1 MARYFGSKCR
11 LCRRETAKLF
21 LKGEKCFSDKCA
33 IERRNYGPGLH
44 GQRRRKVSDYG
55 IHLREKQKIKR
66 TYCLLEKQFHSYFEK
81 AARMPGVT
89 GENLLVLLERRLDNI
104 VYRLGFSAS
113 RSEARQI
120 VSHKQ
125 IRVNGSRINVSSY
138 LVKPGDKIA
147 VDEQCKGHLRIKGA
161 MESAMRRSFP
171 SWLEVD
177 PVALSGV
184 FLAYP
189 DRADLPADYNENLI
203 VELYSK

>member
-11 LCRRETAKLF
+11 LCRREAAKLF

-55 IHLREKQKIKR
+55 VHLREKQKIKR
-66 TYCLLEKQFHSYFEK
+66 TYCLLEKQFRNYFEK
-81 AARMPGVT
+81 ASRMSGVT
-89 GENLLVLLERRLDNI
+89 GENLLVLLERRLDNV

-113 RSEARQI
+113 RSEARQV

-125 IRVNGSRINVSSY
+125 ILVNGHCVNIASY
-138 LVKPGDKIA
+138 LVKPGDRIA
-147 VDEQCKGHLRIKGA
+147 VDETCRNHLRIKGA

-177 PVALSGV
+177 PVSLSGTFV
-184 FLAYP
+184 SFP